1 MEKNK
6 IENVKNNEDKINN
19 PILAIVRIS
28 GMVKVRKDIEETL
41 DRLKIR
47 RKYSC
52 VIINKNDKNIYGMLK
67 KVKYYV
73 AYGNIDKEVLRK
85 LIEERAENIEGRKS
99 KIKINSEE
107 VAEGLFKNK
116 RLKDFGL
123 KEFFR
128 LHPPRKGIKSKLH
141 YPKGVLGD
149 NKKDINKL
157 IERML
162 WWEVW

>member
-6 IENVKNNEDKINN
+6 VRNSSEEKNDIS
-19 PILAIVRIS
+19 ILVVIRIS
-28 GMVKVRKDIEETL
+28 GMVKVRKDIAETL

-47 RKYSC
+47 RKYAC
-52 VIINKNDKNIYGMLK
+52 VLINKNDKNIYGMLK

-73 AYGNIDKEVLRK
+73 AYGNINKEILKK
-85 LIEERAENIEGRKS
+85 LIEERAESIEGRKS

-149 NKKDINKL
+149 NKDNINKL
-157 IERML
+157 IEKML
-162 WWEVW
+162 

>member
-6 IENVKNNEDKINN
+6 VRNNSEEKNDSS
-19 PILAIVRIS
+19 ILAVIRIS
-28 GMVKVRKDIEETL
+28 GMVKVRKDIAETL

-47 RKYSC
+47 RKYAC
-52 VIINKNDKNIYGMLK
+52 ILINKNDKNIYGMLR

-73 AYGNIDKEVLRK
+73 AYGNIDKEILKK
-85 LIEERAENIEGRKS
+85 LIEERAESIEGRKS

-107 VAEGLFKNK
+107 VVDGLFKNK

-123 KEFFR
+123 KDFFR

-149 NKKDINKL
+149 NKESINKL

-162 WWEVW
+162 

>member
-6 IENVKNNEDKINN
+6 VRNSSEEKNDIS
-19 PILAIVRIS
+19 ILAVIRIS
-28 GMVKVRKDIEETL
+28 GMVKVRKDIAETL

-47 RKYSC
+47 RKYAC
-52 VIINKNDKNIYGMLK
+52 VLINKNDKNIYGMLK

-73 AYGNIDKEVLRK
+73 AYGNIDKEILKK
-85 LIEERAENIEGRKS
+85 LIEERAESIEGRKS

-149 NKKDINKL
+149 NKDNINKL
-157 IERML
+157 IEKML
-162 WWEVW
+162 